1 MVEWA
6 EVIGLASVHYLL
18 RMELKINKQD
28 FERLVSALVIASESE
43 TNANKKR
50 LYTLTRKKIVRQNE
64 IFCKKDKKRIRGI

>member
-1 MVEWA
+1 M
-6 EVIGLASVHYLL
+6 ASVHYLL

-50 LYTLTRKKIVRQNE
+50 LYTLTRKKLSRQNE
-64 IFCKKDKKRIRGI
+64 VFLKKSQKRTRGI